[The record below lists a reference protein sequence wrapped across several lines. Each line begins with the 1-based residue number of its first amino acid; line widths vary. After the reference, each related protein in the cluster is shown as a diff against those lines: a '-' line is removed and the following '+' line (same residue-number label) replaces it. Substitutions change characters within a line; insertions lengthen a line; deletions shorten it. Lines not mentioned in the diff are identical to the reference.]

1 MKKFKLLFLIIFLG
15 SITQQIRSQSRLA
28 NISDPFLDF
37 TLVSL
42 KGDSIRLSS
51 MKGKVF
57 LLDFWASWCIPCRA
71 SNKQLVN
78 LYDKYRDKGFEI
90 LGVSLDDNIKNWKRA
105 IGKDNITWLQVID
118 TNGWEAVAAIKWNIE
133 AIPASFLIDQNG
145 NVVAVDPDKEKLE
158 SIVRTLTNLKK

>member
-15 SITQQIRSQSRLA
+15 SITQQIRSQSMLA
-28 NISDPFLDF
+28 NISDPSLDF

-90 LGVSLDDNIKNWKRA
+90 LGVSLDENIKDWKRA
-105 IGKDNITWLQVID
+105 IIKDKISWLQVID
-118 TNGWEAVAAIKWNIE
+118 TNGWDAVAALKWNIE
-133 AIPASFLIDQNG
+133 AIPSSFLIDQLG
-145 NVVAVDPDKEKLE
+145 NVVAINPDKEKLE

>member
-1 MKKFKLLFLIIFLG
+1 M
-15 SITQQIRSQSRLA
+15 LA
-28 NISDPFLDF
+28 NISDPSLDF

-42 KGDSIRLSS
+42 QGDSIRLSS

-71 SNKQLVN
+71 SNRQLVN
-78 LYDKYRDKGFEI
+78 LYNHYKEKGFEI
-90 LGVSLDDNIKNWKRA
+90 LGVSLDENIKDWKRA
-105 IGKDNITWLQVID
+105 IIKDKISWLQVID
-118 TNGWEAVAAIKWNIE
+118 TNGWDAVAALKWNIE
-133 AIPASFLIDQNG
+133 AIPSSFLIDQLG